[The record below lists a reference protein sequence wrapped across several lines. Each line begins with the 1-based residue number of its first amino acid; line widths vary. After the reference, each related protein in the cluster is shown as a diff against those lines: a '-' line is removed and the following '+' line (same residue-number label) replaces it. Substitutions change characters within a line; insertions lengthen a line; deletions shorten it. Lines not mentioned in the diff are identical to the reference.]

1 MDNKSKVR
9 YSNLKPC
16 QYGLPDELKFP
27 IDNEDN
33 IIKSAKFFSYCDVNK
48 RPILASNINKMARLL
63 KVKIPVHP
71 YDTIYKYIDRVIVM
85 IPSEERL
92 EEEPQPKYIANINN
106 FSFYRLV
113 HFKIKSDDDLYR
125 YVELVNESVKELD
138 KANKLTDDSFLYRIN
153 GILYRKHEDYIHIK
167 NFINNTKIGD
177 DVLFDA
183 LLYDLTNTILC
194 WYRDGKDIWKLLN
207 GLLTTINLLNY
218 HNNDAYVS
226 QRILLSLC
234 ILRINLK
241 YSEYNDFL
249 QNENFI
255 KQLENSKGR
264 NSEDFIDEVFGS
276 LTIEDLPLTVKI
288 IERQREEIEN
298 GIDTIKKCIKVI
310 EPQIPHLKYLL
321 YDESTDILLYQS
333 LSYLEKIFN
342 RENTNVFNLKE
353 ILESKS
359 LTFSLTNDDLFKL
372 NYVADSDESVKCFYL
387 TDNENNEVYFLVK
400 GEQLYIVVK
409 SLNERSGLF
418 LLRISID
425 NEIIRFSDLHEIS
438 EEYPKVEHGD
448 LTEGLTIDDNGEVKL
463 SLRRINYMD
472 EYVDIHSK
480 MKKSIESSNWE
491 EVKYLLACEF
501 MLIDRIDSE
510 DNSNKSYQEISTR
523 QNLMVDFR
531 SSLRALNENVANF
544 NFTDYY
550 QSCETLQNIVSLDT
564 DSSKVGMLFRKI
576 MIT

>member
-9 YSNLKPC
+9 YPNLKPC

-27 IDNEDN
+27 IDNEGN

-48 RPILASNINKMARLL
+48 RAILASNINKMARLL

-71 YDTIYKYIDRVIVM
+71 YDAIYKYIDRVIVM

-106 FSFYRLV
+106 FSFHRLV

-153 GILYRKHEDYIHIK
+153 GILYRKHEDYSYAK
-167 NFINNTKIGD
+167 NFINNNKIGD
-177 DVLFDA
+177 DMLFDA

-194 WYRDGKDIWKLLN
+194 WYRSKKDIWKLLN
-207 GLLTTINLLNY
+207 LLLTTINLLNR

-226 QRILLSLC
+226 ERILLSLC

-241 YSEYNDFL
+241 YSEYNEFL
-249 QNENFI
+249 KNENFI

-264 NSEDFIDEVFGS
+264 NSEDFINEVFGS
-276 LTIEDLPLTVKI
+276 FTVEDLPLTVKI
-288 IERQREEIEN
+288 IESQREEIETE
-298 GIDTIKKCIKVI
+298 IDTIKKCKGI

-342 RENTNVFNLKE
+342 GENTNVFNLKE

-359 LTFSLTNDDLFKL
+359 LTFSLVNDDLFKL
-372 NYVADSDESVKCFYL
+372 RYVADSNEYAKCFYL
-387 TDNENNEVYFLVK
+387 TDNENNEVYFLIK

-418 LLRISID
+418 LLNVIVDDD
-425 NEIIRFSDLHEIS
+425 NIMFSDVLDIRS
-438 EEYPKVEHGD
+438 EYPEVKHGN

-463 SLRRINYMD
+463 SLRRMASDEYMD
-472 EYVDIHSK
+472 IQDK
-480 MKKSIESSNWE
+480 MKKSVESSDWE

-501 MLIDRIDSE
+501 MLIDMIDTK
-510 DNSNKSYQEISTR
+510 DNSNESCQENSVEQDLITS
-523 QNLMVDFR
+523 FR
-531 SSLRALNENVANF
+531 SGLRKLNENLIYF

-550 QSCETLQNIVSLDT
+550 KSCESLQNIVALDT
-564 DSSKVGMLFRKI
+564 NTSRVGMLFRRI
-576 MIT
+576 MST